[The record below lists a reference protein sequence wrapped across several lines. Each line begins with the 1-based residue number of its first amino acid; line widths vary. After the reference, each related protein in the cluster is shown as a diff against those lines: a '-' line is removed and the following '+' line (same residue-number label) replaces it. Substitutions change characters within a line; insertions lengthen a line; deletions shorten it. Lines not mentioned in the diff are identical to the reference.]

1 MSGMNRI
8 RVNVLTAVNSANVS
22 RSGDVYTV
30 RDVVHAVDGIVLNR
44 RLYPGK
50 ELQRAA
56 SGLNGVPAPAGH
68 PKDSKGRHI
77 SATNG
82 EALAASWVGAYCTNA
97 RYEGGRAL
105 CDVVINAEQAR
116 AMSKGRDLLSRLDA
130 AIDGS
135 STEPI
140 NVSSGLYLREV
151 AANGESLG
159 KAYNSVATDM
169 QFDHLAILLD
179 EVPAGTPAEGI
190 GMFVNA
196 DGSES
201 AVESAQLDQTPADR
215 RHTGLLGWVRR
226 LLGNAS
232 ELSFDQISDV
242 VRAALPDGA
251 WPIEIYARHLVW
263 ADRDNRLW
271 RQDYSLSSDGA
282 TATLTSDPAEVARR
296 VDYLPIATNSHK
308 DQDPMKD
315 HILAALGAA
324 GVSAEGKSDA
334 QLLQAYNALVSS
346 SAAAP
351 LQAQLTAVNAE
362 LQKHKDAAAL
372 VENAKREELVKALA
386 TNGALTADDLRLL
399 PVATLE
405 RIAAASKG
413 AAPLLTGNAGT
424 GADEFAGYD
433 INKL

>member
-1 MSGMNRI
+1 
-8 RVNVLTAVNSANVS
+8 
-22 RSGDVYTV
+22 
-30 RDVVHAVDGIVLNR
+30 
-44 RLYPGK
+44 
-50 ELQRAA
+50 
-56 SGLNGVPAPAGH
+56 
-68 PKDSKGRHI
+68 
-77 SATNG
+77 
-82 EALAASWVGAYCTNA
+82 VGAYCTNA

-116 AMSKGRDLLSRLDA
+116 AMSKGRDLLARLDA

-140 NVSSGLYLREV
+140 GVSSGLYLREV
-151 AANGESLG
+151 AANGESRG
-159 KAYNSVATDM
+159 KPYRAVATDM

-179 EVPAGTPAEGI
+179 ETPAGTPAEGV
-190 GMFVNA
+190 GMFVNS
-196 DGSES
+196 DGSEQ
-201 AVESAQLDQTPADR
+201 AVESARLDQAPADK
-215 RHTGLLGWVRR
+215 RHAGLLGWVRR

-242 VRAALPDGA
+242 VRRALPDGA

-282 TATLTSDPAEVARR
+282 TATLTSDPTEVARR
-296 VDYLPIATNSHK
+296 VDYLPVATNSHK
-308 DQDPMKD
+308 DHDPMKD

-324 GVSAEGKSDA
+324 GVSAEGKTDA

-362 LQKHKDAAAL
+362 LKTLKDAAAL
-372 VENAKREELVKALA
+372 IENAKRDELVKALA
-386 TNGALTADDLRLL
+386 TNGALTADELRLL

-405 RIAAASKG
+405 RIAATSKG

-424 GADEFAGYD
+424 EADEFAGYD